1 MSDDVSRS
9 ESGAQSGPGD
19 GSVAG
24 PDKKP
29 DLELFARRASSFG
42 AVAAEYDE
50 HRPGYP
56 PEAVAWALAPVAAR
70 RGGGALDVLDLAA
83 GTGKLSRAA
92 LALGHRV
99 TSVEPDPG
107 MLERLREGLPQVT
120 ALAGTAEEI
129 PLPDASVDGVVV
141 GQAIHWFDQQR
152 ALPEIARVLR
162 PGGVLATLS
171 NADDDRVGWIAGL
184 GDISPSQVS
193 FLGWKNSPGR
203 AIEPHPAFSPAVS
216 EDFPHVMRRT
226 AETLT
231 ATAATHSH
239 LLVMAPDERAAAL
252 ERILA
257 YLRSRPET
265 AQGEFELHLVT
276 RVQRCE
282 RTGG

>member
-1 MSDDVSRS
+1 MSENV
-9 ESGAQSGPGD
+9 SGPEKKQD
-19 GSVAG
+19 G
-24 PDKKP
+24 
-29 DLELFARRASSFG
+29 ELFARRASSFG
-42 AVAAEYDE
+42 AVAADYDE

-56 PEAVAWALAPVAAR
+56 AQAVAWALAPAAER

-83 GTGKLSRAA
+83 GTGKLSRAV

-99 TSVEPDPG
+99 TAVEPDAG
-107 MLERLREGLPQVT
+107 MREQLRQGLPEVT
-120 ALAGTAEEI
+120 ALAGTAEAV

-141 GQAIHWFDQQR
+141 GQAIHWFDQER

-193 FLGWKNSPGR
+193 FLGWTKSPGR
-203 AIEPHPAFSPAVS
+203 VIEPHPAFSAVVS

-239 LLVMAPDERAAAL
+239 LLVMEPDERAAAL
-252 ERILA
+252 ERVLS

-265 AQGEFELHLVT
+265 AAGEFELHLVT

-282 RTGG
+282 RTAR

>member
-1 MSDDVSRS
+1 MT
-9 ESGAQSGPGD
+9 ENASGPRR
-19 GSVAG
+19 G
-24 PDKKP
+24 PD
-29 DLELFARRASSFG
+29 DELFTRRASSFG
-42 AVAAEYDE
+42 AAAAEYDE

-56 PEAVAWALAPVAAR
+56 AQAVAWALAPVAER

-92 LALGHRV
+92 ASLGHRV
-99 TSVEPDPG
+99 TSVEPDAG
-107 MLERLREGLPQVT
+107 MREELRRRLPEVT
-120 ALAGTAEEI
+120 ALAGTAEAV
-129 PLPDASVDGVVV
+129 PLPDASVDAVVV
-141 GQAIHWFDQQR
+141 GQAIHWFDQRR

-184 GDISPSQVS
+184 GEVSPSQVS
-193 FLGWKNSPGR
+193 FLGWARSPGR
-203 AIEPHPAFSPAVS
+203 AIEPHPAFSAPVA

-239 LLVMAPDERAAAL
+239 LLVMEPGERAAAL

-265 AQGEFELHLVT
+265 AAGEFDLHLVT

-282 RTGG
+282 RGGG